1 MKNVFHKFAGLLPG
15 CGACAVAFAALLSGC
30 GEPSFKIKGEIYGAE
45 DKSLVLEKSDF
56 YGRWVAI
63 DSTRVSSNGN
73 FSISRPAPAAPEIF
87 RLALGDRYI
96 YLPIDSV
103 ETVTVTSSLKDYGSQ
118 YTLTG
123 SANAEAMAAFEK
135 DLMALPSDISADSL
149 NSFKRSVFSKYMRDA
164 QGSIVSYY
172 VLTKIIGDKP
182 LFDPQRGDDYK
193 YFAAV
198 ATGFKELRPNDPR
211 TRLLEKTS
219 MDAIK
224 RRNSEKG
231 LRMQIEANEI
241 SVIDIDLPDED
252 GKNRKLSEIVG
263 KGKPVVVMFTLL
275 THPDSPAANIE
286 LSKLYSSMGGN
297 VEFYQVSLDPDQYAW
312 REAARNL
319 PWITVFDNAGQYSEA
334 ARSYNVGDIPTFF
347 VYDRNGELKARAN
360 NLQELRRELTS
371 N

>member
-15 CGACAVAFAALLSGC
+15 CGACAVACAALLSGC

-231 LRMQIEANEI
+231 LRM
-241 SVIDIDLPDED
+241 
-252 GKNRKLSEIVG
+252 
-263 KGKPVVVMFTLL
+263 
-275 THPDSPAANIE
+275 
-286 LSKLYSSMGGN
+286 
-297 VEFYQVSLDPDQYAW
+297 
-312 REAARNL
+312 
-319 PWITVFDNAGQYSEA
+319 
-334 ARSYNVGDIPTFF
+334 
-347 VYDRNGELKARAN
+347 
-360 NLQELRRELTS
+360 
-371 N
+371 